1 MNELLEATALAPI
14 GRNWHT
20 VETPKLPR
28 WNPISEP
35 RTITQEERSFVWTH
49 DQIAIQWNLERET
62 RKDPIPFRLRPVFAE
77 DVARFVGM
85 GGETPA
91 TLAGRQVGE
100 VAR

>member
-28 WNPISEP
+28 WNPIAEP
-35 RTITQEERSFVWTH
+35 RTITGEERVFVWLH
-49 DQIAIQWNLERET
+49 DMIAIQFTQQEET
-62 RKDPIPFRLRPVFAE
+62 KNEPHPFRVKPVFAE

-91 TLAGRQVGE
+91 TLAGKAVIS
-100 VAR
+100 